1 MPYDIWVYISKCY
14 LAPSVICRGNVQR
27 TSQSSKNEALV
38 LELEKI
44 AGYQREGFWG
54 SWYSCAKK
62 TQLAIRS
69 IVGELW
75 QESRFHLDTGQQ
87 REWFTVH
94 SNRAAW
100 HWGTSSKSERPV
112 WIWNFLSSGDK
123 SFLLYKGARR
133 YPPCRAARC
142 LQLTWVKH
150 SRQPTG
156 SENSLRRVA
165 IIPFISV
172 APFFWVALSF
182 LENLS
187 LGSSSSAHALN
198 MNAFQL
204 PSVLFVLTLS
214 GNLIQNPDFCPN
226 LSNCF
231 LAWTI
236 FQHFSWASNPTCY

>member
-100 HWGTSSKSERPV
+100 HWGTSYPLGIRVSFFIKEHGDILHVGLPDVYSSHGSNTVASPQEVRIHWEGLPSFPSFL
-112 WIWNFLSSGDK
+112 WPRSSGLLFHSWKISPWALHLLLMPWTWMLSSC
-123 SFLLYKGARR
+123 LLFSL
-133 YPPCRAARC
+133 C
-142 LQLTWVKH
+142 LLSPVISSRTLT
-150 SRQPTG
+150 
-156 SENSLRRVA
+156 
-165 IIPFISV
+165 F
-172 APFFWVALSF
+172 ALT
-182 LENLS
+182 
-187 LGSSSSAHALN
+187 SA
-198 MNAFQL
+198 
-204 PSVLFVLTLS
+204 T
-214 GNLIQNPDFCPN
+214 
-226 LSNCF
+226 
-231 LAWTI
+231 
-236 FQHFSWASNPTCY
+236 AS